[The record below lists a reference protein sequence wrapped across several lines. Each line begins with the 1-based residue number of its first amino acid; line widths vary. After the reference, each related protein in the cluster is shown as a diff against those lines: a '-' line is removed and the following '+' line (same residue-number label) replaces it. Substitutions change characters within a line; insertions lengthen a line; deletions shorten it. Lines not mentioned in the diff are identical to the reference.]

1 MRIIAAKT
9 AMVALAALLSALS
22 AFGQTA
28 AKKTGKDMRNG
39 FESVPKRALV
49 ELKAAVGKPI
59 DTGLVFVNGKYMP
72 PPYKVERYG
81 TAIRINGMQV
91 SNQVVP
97 WDEFVK
103 TQSGAKVEKTV
114 EGGEDEDEEEEEEET
129 EEEEEEEEESVDDED
144 DFDDDIDDL
153 FDDVPAAKKD
163 SGPAKGGKSTLA
175 TSKKAK
181 ARKPVE
187 VVTVTLEGEFK
198 PNEKSNGLLAKIN
211 KERTEI
217 DMLLREGGYVCFG
230 RSYRRVSG
238 DSRPAGEILSK
249 LPGIMKANS
258 DYAKFAAAMRE
269 NSLSYLT
276 GPVIED
282 LFRNRID
289 YLQLAK
295 RARDEKE
302 TKEWEKMA
310 GGGR

>member
-1 MRIIAAKT
+1 MKIKAAKT
-9 AMVALAALLSALS
+9 ALVALVALLAASLAY
-22 AFGQTA
+22 GQTA
-28 AKKTGKDMRNG
+28 TKKSGKDARNG

-103 TQSGAKVEKTV
+103 TQSGVKIEKTV
-114 EGGEDEDEEEEEEET
+114 EGGEDEDEEEEEEI
-129 EEEEEEEEESVDDED
+129 EEEEEEEEESVDDDD

-153 FDDVPAAKKD
+153 FDDVPAAKKN

-181 ARKPVE
+181 VRKPVE
-187 VVTVTLEGEFK
+187 VITVTLDGEFK

-211 KERTEI
+211 KERTDI
-217 DMLLREGGYVCFG
+217 DMLLRGGGYVCFG

-238 DSRPAGEILSK
+238 DSRPAGEILAK

-282 LFRNRID
+282 LFKNRVD